1 MPTPF
6 TDALLPD
13 QPLGKTRG
21 EETKPA
27 NSPTFEEVQAGIIF
41 FQSALKTLKF
51 LNCASK
57 FSSNIL
63 DFSEIFTIS
72 GNFQNFSDFQK
83 ITELQEKIRFQKL
96 QFRILFDRAKMK
108 FAKSRKKTGQIL
120 GKKQFLA
127 SLENCH
133 PPK

>member
-27 NSPTFEEVQAGIIF
+27 NSPTFEEVQAG
-41 FQSALKTLKF
+41 QSALKTLKF
-51 LNCASK
+51 LNFTSK

-63 DFSEIFTIS
+63 EFSEIFTIS
-72 GNFQNFSDFQK
+72 GNFQNFQIFRKFQK

-96 QFRILFDRAKMK
+96 QFRIFSDRAKMK